1 MYFELW
7 FFPKIRLS
15 SSITLHFLVLAGALL
30 EHAESLLDKGIHPIR
45 IADGYE
51 QAAQIAVAHLDKIS
65 DSFEVNPDNKEPLIE
80 TAMTTLGSK
89 M

>member
-1 MYFELW
+1 MF
-7 FFPKIRLS
+7 I
-15 SSITLHFLVLAGALL
+15 VLAGALL

-51 QAAQIAVAHLDKIS
+51 QASQIAFAHLEKIS
-65 DSFEVNPDNKEPLIE
+65 DSFEVNPNNKEPLIE